1 MHCIIAGPVSY
12 DNRKGKFKFKEEIEE
27 ILTETT
33 ILKLYLSKVSLEKH
47 KCVTKEALLEI
58 YKNKITNFSKNQSE
72 LLKEQNYGKCI
83 GDTLEDFMT
92 LGQFSK

>member
-58 YKNKITNFSKNQSE
+58 YKNKITKNQSE
-72 LLKEQNYGKCI
+72 LKEQNYEKCI

-92 LGQFSK
+92 LAQFSK

>member
-58 YKNKITNFSKNQSE
+58 YKNKITKNQSE
-72 LLKEQNYGKCI
+72 LKEQNYEKCI